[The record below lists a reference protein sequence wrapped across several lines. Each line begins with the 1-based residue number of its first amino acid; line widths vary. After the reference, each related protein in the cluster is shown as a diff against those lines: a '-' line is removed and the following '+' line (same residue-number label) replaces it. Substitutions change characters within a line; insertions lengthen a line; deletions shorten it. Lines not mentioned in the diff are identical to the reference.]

1 MSKTVFSDL
10 IQRQARKYGDRV
22 ALKHRDYKT
31 DTWIPITWNQFAE
44 TVTTVSNALIEM
56 GVGIQENIGVFTQ
69 NKPESLFMDFGAF
82 GVRAVTIPLYATSSA
97 AQVHYILEDAQ
108 IRYLF
113 VGEQQQYDVAFRVMS
128 LSSSLKQIVVFD
140 RDVKF
145 DAQDHTSIYM
155 DDFLAMGRDGKHQA
169 EVDKRTAESQ
179 KDDLMN
185 ILYTSGTTG
194 ESKGVMMT
202 HAGYEAVMDAHSDRF
217 PALGE
222 SDVIIN
228 FLPFTHVFERAWS
241 CWCLVVGA
249 ELNINLRPQDI
260 QRTIKEVRPTAMCS
274 VPRFWEKVYTGVNEV
289 INNAAGV
296 KKTLML
302 DAIKVGRE
310 HYVDYVCKGKT
321 PPMWLH
327 LKYKFYERTIYSLL
341 KKTLGLDRGLFFP
354 TAGAAIPPDV
364 QEFVLSV
371 GINMVAGYG
380 LTESIATVSC
390 ENNFDHMV
398 GSVGKLMPH
407 MQLKFGENNEILL
420 KGPAITKGYYKKE
433 AATKAA
439 FTEDGWFRTG
449 DAGYMK
455 DGFLFL
461 TERIKDLFKTSNGK
475 YIAPQAIETKMV
487 VDRYIDQISII
498 ANERKFVAA
507 LIVPDYRL
515 VEKFA
520 KDRNIRYAS
529 MAELLKHEAIIE
541 LFKERIDTLQQ
552 QFAHYEQIKKFTLL
566 PEPFSMAKGELTNTL
581 KIKRNVLLKNYAA
594 QIEAMYEE

>member
-1 MSKTVFSDL
+1 MGKTLFSDL
-10 IQRQARKYGDRV
+10 IQRQAKKYGERV

-31 DTWIPITWNQFAE
+31 NTWIPTTWNQFAE
-44 TVTTVSNALIEM
+44 TVTMVSNALIEL
-56 GVGIQENIGVFTQ
+56 GVEVQENIGVFTQ
-69 NKPESLFMDFGAF
+69 NKPESLFVDFGAF
-82 GVRAVTIPLYATSSA
+82 GVRAVTVPLYATSSE

-113 VGEQQQYDVAFRVMS
+113 VGEQQQYDVASRVMA
-128 LSSSLKQIVVFD
+128 LSSSLKQIIVFD

-145 DAQDHTSIYM
+145 DAHDKTTMYM
-155 DDFLAMGRDGKHQA
+155 DDFLALGKGGKHQA

-179 KDDLMN
+179 KEDLMN

-194 ESKGVMMT
+194 ESKGVMLS
-202 HAGYEAVMDAHSDRF
+202 HAGYESVMDAHCERF
-217 PALGE
+217 PGLGE
-222 SDVIIN
+222 KDVVIN

-241 CWCLVVGA
+241 CWCLTVGA
-249 ELNINLRPQDI
+249 ELNVNLRPQDI
-260 QRTIKEVRPTAMCS
+260 QMTIKEVRPTAMCS
-274 VPRFWEKVYTGVNEV
+274 VPRFWEKVYAGVNEV
-289 INNAAGV
+289 INGATGV
-296 KKTLML
+296 KKTLMQ

-310 HYVDYVCKGKT
+310 HNVNYVCKGKT

-327 LKYKFYERTIYSLL
+327 MKYKFYEKTIYSLL
-341 KKTLGLDRGLFFP
+341 KKTLGLDRGVFFP
-354 TAGAAIPPDV
+354 TAGAAIPPAV

-390 ENNFDHMV
+390 ENNFDHEI

-407 MQLKFGENNEILL
+407 MQVKFGENDEILL

-449 DAGYMK
+449 DAGYME

-498 ANERKFVAA
+498 ADERKFVAA
-507 LIVPDYRL
+507 LIVPDYKL
-515 VEKFA
+515 VEK
-520 KDRNIRYAS
+520 YASDKGIKYES
-529 MAELLKHEAIIE
+529 MAELLKHQAIMD

-581 KIKRNVLLKNYAA
+581 KIKRSVLNKNYAA
-594 QIEAMYEE
+594 EIEAMYAE

>member
-1 MSKTVFSDL
+1 MSQTRFSVL
-10 IQRQARKYGDRV
+10 IHQQAKKYGDRV

-31 DTWIPITWNQFAE
+31 NTWIPTTWNRFSE
-44 TVTTVSNALIEM
+44 TVKVVSNALIEL
-56 GVGIQENIGVFTQ
+56 GVGVQENIGVFTQ

-82 GVRAVTIPLYATSSA
+82 GVRAVTVPLYATSSE

-113 VGEQQQYDVAFRVMS
+113 VGEQQQYDVAFRVMA
-128 LSSSLKQIVVFD
+128 LSSTLKQIIVFD
-140 RDVKF
+140 RDVKL
-145 DAQDHTSIYM
+145 DAQDESTIYM
-155 DDFLAMGRDGKHQA
+155 DDFLAMGKECQHQA
-169 EVDKRTAESQ
+169 EVDKRSAES
-179 KDDLMN
+179 DTEDLMN

-194 ESKGVMMT
+194 ESKGVMLS
-202 HAGYEAVMDAHSDRF
+202 HAGYESVMDAHCDRF
-217 PALGE
+217 PGLGE
-222 SDVIIN
+222 NDVVIN

-241 CWCLVVGA
+241 CWCLCVGA

-260 QRTIKEVRPTAMCS
+260 QMTIKEVRPTAMCS
-274 VPRFWEKVYTGVNEV
+274 VPRFWEKVYAGVNEV
-289 INNAAGV
+289 INGATGV
-296 KKTLML
+296 KKTLMQ

-310 HYVDYVCKGKT
+310 HNVGYVCKGKT

-327 LKYKFYERTIYSLL
+327 MKYKFYEKTIYSLL
-341 KKTLGLDRGLFFP
+341 KKTLGLDRGAFFP
-354 TAGAAIPPDV
+354 TAGAAIPPAV

-390 ENNFDHMV
+390 ENNFDHMI

-407 MQLKFGENNEILL
+407 MQVKFGENDEILL

-449 DAGYMK
+449 DAGYVK

-498 ANERKFVAA
+498 ADERKFVAA
-507 LIVPDYRL
+507 LIVPDYKL

-520 KDRNIRYAS
+520 EKKGIQYAS
-529 MAELLKHEAIIE
+529 MAELLKHEAVIDM
-541 LFKERIDTLQQ
+541 FAERIETLQQ

-581 KIKRNVLLKNYAA
+581 KIKRSVLNKNYAA
-594 QIEAMYEE
+594 EIEAMYTE

>member
-1 MSKTVFSDL
+1 MSQTRFSVL
-10 IQRQARKYGDRV
+10 IHQQAKKYGDRV

-31 DTWIPITWNQFAE
+31 NTWIPTTWGQFSE
-44 TVTTVSNALIEM
+44 TVTTVSNALIEL
-56 GVGIQENIGVFTQ
+56 GVGVQENIGVFTQ

-82 GVRAVTIPLYATSSA
+82 GIRAVTVPLYATSSE

-108 IRYLF
+108 IRFLF

-128 LSSSLKQIVVFD
+128 LSASLKQIVVFD
-140 RDVKF
+140 RDVKV
-145 DAQDHTSIYM
+145 DPRDESTIYM
-155 DDFLAMGRDGKHQA
+155 DDFLAMGKNRQHQA
-169 EVDKRTAESQ
+169 EVDKRTAES
-179 KDDLMN
+179 DTEDLMN

-194 ESKGVMMT
+194 ESKGVMLT
-202 HAGYEAVMDAHSDRF
+202 HAGYEAVMDAHCDRF
-217 PALGE
+217 PGLGE
-222 SDVIIN
+222 NDVVIN

-241 CWCLVVGA
+241 CWCLCVGA

-260 QRTIKEVRPTAMCS
+260 QMTIKEVRPTAMCS

-289 INNAAGV
+289 IGNATGV
-296 KKTLML
+296 KKTLMQ
-302 DAIKVGRE
+302 DAVKVGRE
-310 HYVDYVCKGKT
+310 HNVNYVCKGKT
-321 PPMWLH
+321 PPLWLH
-327 LKYKFYERTIYSLL
+327 LKYKFYEKTIYSVL
-341 KKTLGLDRGLFFP
+341 KKTLGLDRGAFFP
-354 TAGAAIPPDV
+354 TAGAAIPPAV

-390 ENNFDHMV
+390 ENNFDHEI
-398 GSVGKLMPH
+398 GSVGKIMPH
-407 MQLKFGENNEILL
+407 MEVKIGENDEILL

-439 FTEDGWFRTG
+439 FTEDGWFHTG
-449 DAGYMK
+449 DAGYIK

-498 ANERKFVAA
+498 ADERKFVAA
-507 LIVPDYRL
+507 LIVPDYKL

-520 KDRNIRYAS
+520 ADKGVRYAS
-529 MAELLKHEAIIE
+529 MAELLKHETVVE
-541 LFKERIDTLQQ
+541 LFKNRIDTLQQ

-581 KIKRNVLLKNYAA
+581 KIKRSVLNKNYAA
-594 QIEAMYEE
+594 EIEAMYAE

>member
-1 MSKTVFSDL
+1 MSQTRFSVL
-10 IQRQARKYGDRV
+10 IHQQVKKYGDRV

-31 DTWIPITWNQFAE
+31 NTWIPVTWNQFSD
-44 TVTTVSNALIEM
+44 TVAIVSNALVEL
-56 GVGIQENIGVFTQ
+56 GVGVQENIGVFTQ
-69 NKPESLFMDFGAF
+69 NKPESLYMDFGAF
-82 GVRAVTIPLYATSSA
+82 GVRAVTIPLYATSSE

-113 VGEQQQYDVAFRVMS
+113 VGEQQQYDVAFRVMA
-128 LSSSLKQIVVFD
+128 LSSTLKQVVVFD
-140 RDVKF
+140 RDVKL
-145 DAQDHTSIYM
+145 DARDESTIYM
-155 DDFLAMGRDGKHQA
+155 DDFLALGKGRLHQA
-169 EVDKRTAESQ
+169 EVDKRTAES
-179 KDDLMN
+179 DTEDLMN

-194 ESKGVMMT
+194 ESKGVMLS
-202 HAGYEAVMDAHSDRF
+202 HAGYESVMDAHCERF
-217 PALGE
+217 PGLGE
-222 SDVIIN
+222 NDVVVN

-241 CWCLVVGA
+241 CWCLCVGA

-260 QRTIKEVRPTAMCS
+260 QMTIKEVRPTAMCS
-274 VPRFWEKVYTGVNEV
+274 VPRFWEKVYAGVNEV
-289 INNAAGV
+289 INGASGI
-296 KKTLML
+296 KKTLMQ

-310 HYVDYVCKGKT
+310 HNVDYVCKGKT

-327 LKYKFYERTIYSLL
+327 MKYKFYEKTIYSLL
-341 KKTLGLDRGLFFP
+341 KKTLGLDRGAFFP
-354 TAGAAIPPDV
+354 TAGAAIPPAV

-407 MQLKFGENNEILL
+407 MQVKFGENDEILL

-498 ANERKFVAA
+498 ADERKFVAA
-507 LIVPDYRL
+507 LIVPDYKL
-515 VEKFA
+515 VEK
-520 KDRNIRYAS
+520 YAADKGISYTS
-529 MAELLKHEAIIE
+529 MAELLKHDAVVE

-581 KIKRNVLLKNYAA
+581 KIKRSVLNKNYAA
-594 QIEAMYEE
+594 EIEAMYKE